1 MKIQYASDLHLEFFE
16 NSRYIRA
23 NPLKIVGD
31 ILVLA
36 GDIDSLNRDNF
47 FNNSF
52 WDYVS
57 DNYEEVVVV
66 VGNHEFYKGYDLAK
80 TGVGKI
86 CSVRSNVNY
95 YYNASLQFGPVK
107 LIVSPLWSLIPYD
120 QAGVIIRGVPDFERI
135 VYDGRRL
142 SVEDFN
148 REHERCLDFIMEEVK
163 SITLENNVSESKVR
177 SRIVV
182 ATHHVPSFQL
192 SSPDFSDSLIS
203 GAFTS
208 ELCKFIESSPI
219 DYWIYGHSHRN
230 IDKVIGNTRCVSNQ
244 LGYVF
249 YEEHHYFDNGRFI
262 EV

>member
-1 MKIQYASDLHLEFFE
+1 
-16 NSRYIRA
+16 
-23 NPLKIVGD
+23 
-31 ILVLA
+31 
-36 GDIDSLNRDNF
+36 
-47 FNNSF
+47 
-52 WDYVS
+52 
-57 DNYEEVVVV
+57 
-66 VGNHEFYKGYDLAK
+66 
-80 TGVGKI
+80 
-86 CSVRSNVNY
+86 
-95 YYNASLQFGPVK
+95 
-107 LIVSPLWSLIPYD
+107 LW
-120 QAGVIIRGVPDFERI
+120 I

-148 REHERCLDFIMEEVK
+148 REHDRCLDFLVEEVK
-163 SITLENNVSESKVR
+163 KINLENSISENKAR

-192 SSPDFSDSLIS
+192 SSPDFSGSLIS

-230 IDKVIGNTRCVSNQ
+230 IDKMIGDTRCVSNQ
-244 LGYVF
+244 LGYFF